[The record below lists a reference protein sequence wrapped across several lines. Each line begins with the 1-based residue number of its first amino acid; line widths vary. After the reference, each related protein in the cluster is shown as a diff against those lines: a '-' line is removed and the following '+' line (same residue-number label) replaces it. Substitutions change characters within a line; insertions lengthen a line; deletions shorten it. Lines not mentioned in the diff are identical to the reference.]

1 MSSSDAKN
9 EAIAL
14 RIEGLVADGD
24 LDAAG
29 ELVSDLHASDLAD
42 LMEQMDEAGQIALLS
57 SLPVEVASEAL
68 AEMEDGEERGDLL
81 AALENPASDDAYD
94 GWLMTTRPTSWV
106 NSIHPSRKGSSTPFR
121 TRQRTS

>member
-1 MSSSDAKN
+1 MSNSHAEN

-29 ELVSDLHASDLAD
+29 ELVSDLHPSDLAD
-42 LMEQMDEAGQIALLS
+42 LVEKMDEAGQVALLS

-68 AEMEDGEERGDLL
+68 AERSER
-81 AALENPASDDAYD
+81 AH
-94 GWLMTTRPTSWV
+94 V
-106 NSIHPSRKGSSTPFR
+106 
-121 TRQRTS
+121 